1 MLEILQDCF
10 EEQNSTESLSCS
22 TPKEKDI
29 YVQSTG
35 KERQASHSESVP
47 ISSRRK
53 EASLQ
58 VPAKP
63 SDPADEPV
71 QANEV
76 HQKILST
83 DVVSKSTPDSTKTSS
98 KGVKGHHGASDEL
111 YLPGG
116 SPVVL
121 LGARVSGSQKAI
133 SSGGQKRVTSRR
145 SADMQSSNT
154 DISFKTRKRLNFEDK
169 VISNTAEIES
179 SASQVEDSISEEQEG
194 TSSETSQKRDDLSS
208 EIQPQSKKSFSELYL
223 ETVNRKSKC
232 SSVVRHTAAVPSP
245 PYPPNDMKLLED
257 EFIIDGPDRSFSSQP
272 WVVIPRKGHHM
283 PFPENIAV
291 PQGKKSREKP
301 HRLSEKTLVSNT
313 QTDKTGPVE
322 EAQLSVEEKLGTTLT
337 NELENDCR
345 STENKTHSE
354 NAKKPSA
361 RKRTVKQK
369 QRKPSKPNVAQEL
382 SMGQNE
388 TENRNMSKIGQD
400 KLQINSKR
408 NMEDHE
414 EVRNEPTPKKPVPAL
429 GNKKEKDSTQ
439 ANKEKSRKK
448 CFSRESK
455 RKSVPKEVTLASRRG
470 RRTSQHPSE
479 WWLVKPSEGKYRCLN
494 SPY

>member
-10 EEQNSTESLSCS
+10 EEQNSTESLACS

-47 ISSRRK
+47 VSSRRK

-58 VPAKP
+58 VSVKP

-98 KGVKGHHGASDEL
+98 KRVKGHHGASDEL

-133 SSGGQKRVTSRR
+133 SSAGQERVTSVSRR

-179 SASQVEDSISEEQEG
+179 NALQVEDSISKEQEG

-232 SSVVRHTAAVPSP
+232 R
-245 PYPPNDMKLLED
+245 
-257 EFIIDGPDRSFSSQP
+257 
-272 WVVIPRKGHHM
+272 
-283 PFPENIAV
+283 
-291 PQGKKSREKP
+291 
-301 HRLSEKTLVSNT
+301 
-313 QTDKTGPVE
+313 
-322 EAQLSVEEKLGTTLT
+322 
-337 NELENDCR
+337 
-345 STENKTHSE
+345 
-354 NAKKPSA
+354 
-361 RKRTVKQK
+361 
-369 QRKPSKPNVAQEL
+369 
-382 SMGQNE
+382 
-388 TENRNMSKIGQD
+388 
-400 KLQINSKR
+400 
-408 NMEDHE
+408 
-414 EVRNEPTPKKPVPAL
+414 
-429 GNKKEKDSTQ
+429 
-439 ANKEKSRKK
+439 
-448 CFSRESK
+448 
-455 RKSVPKEVTLASRRG
+455 
-470 RRTSQHPSE
+470 
-479 WWLVKPSEGKYRCLN
+479 
-494 SPY
+494 